1 MSGRSNGRAGTLT
14 GTADQI
20 TSAERIR
27 PLVDA
32 EFERIERVLEASAAK
47 RVSKDRLETME
58 VIEIL
63 RGKRAEVMANQDAA
77 YFVREWRELKDQV
90 RQLMAQDP
98 RYQAIKAGREA
109 HRS

>member
-1 MSGRSNGRAGTLT
+1 MTGHSNGHTRKLT

-20 TSAERIR
+20 ASAERIR

-32 EFERIERVLEASAAK
+32 EFERIELVLEASAAK
-47 RVSKDRLETME
+47 RESKDRLETME

-63 RGKRAEVMANQDAA
+63 RKKRSEVMANEDAG

-109 HRS
+109 RRG